1 MGEDVATVGSEGGRL
16 AERRQDA
23 GGCRFNYL
31 EGGPENEGALPLLFL
46 HGWGLAA
53 YTFRDGLER
62 LARHRRVVAPDLP
75 GFHRSLCST
84 AGWSYADFARALCG
98 LAQALG
104 LARFHLAG
112 HSTGGAIAVAL
123 AAGYP
128 EAVASLSLIDSA
140 GVPLG
145 SAGKFLARKLVE
157 QPAQAWASR
166 FAPQH
171 WPLFTSF
178 SYNLLLCWPNACH
191 TARLPLHLDLRPQL
205 ARVRAPCQLVWGEND
220 RVIPLALG
228 RKMAAALPGASL
240 KILPRSYHEWSVL
253 RPDQLAQVVEE
264 FIAGLG

>member
-1 MGEDVATVGSEGGRL
+1 MATLGLDSGRL
-16 AERRQDA
+16 TERRQDA

-31 EGGPENEGALPLLFL
+31 EGGGQNQDALPLVFL

-53 YTFRDGLER
+53 YAFRDGLER

-84 AGWSYADFARALCG
+84 AGWSYDDFARAIWA

-112 HSTGGAIAVAL
+112 HSTGGGISVAL

-128 EAVASLSLIDSA
+128 EAVASLTLIDST
-140 GVPLG
+140 GVPLE
-145 SAGKFLARKLVE
+145 SARRLMANKLVE
-157 QPAQAWASR
+157 QLAQAWVTR

-171 WPLFTSF
+171 WPMLTAF
-178 SYNLLLCWPNACH
+178 SYAMLLCWPNARH
-191 TARLPLHLDLRPQL
+191 SARLPLHLDLRPHL

-220 RVIPLALG
+220 RTVPLALG
-228 RKMAAALPGASL
+228 RKLAAALPGAPF
-240 KILPRSYHEWSVL
+240 KILPRAYHEWSIL
-253 RPDQLAQVVEE
+253 YPDQLAHVIEE
-264 FIAGLG
+264 FIQG